1 MKTNLKN
8 SQNVTAE
15 MNNFAKEAK
24 IKFRYLFLWDPSYL
38 RIREWYWDAV
48 LDESSSL
55 QNRQKLQY
63 NKKFMDSGCQMKLV
77 CYLCN

>member
-1 MKTNLKN
+1 MGGLKIWERFLKSVKTNLKN

-38 RIREWYWDAV
+38 RIRE
-48 LDESSSL
+48 
-55 QNRQKLQY
+55 
-63 NKKFMDSGCQMKLV
+63 
-77 CYLCN
+77 